1 MVRVFASIPKVK
13 GSNLMSGVVCVW
25 YEIRSSWKPKRWL
38 ILRIPA
44 VIYLRC
50 SITTAWNCMDCL
62 LSVGVC
68 WVVQGN
74 WRLEIMGKFGAEL
87 MRRSKQW
94 RQAVGDGWN
103 EVRRFWR
110 NFRRKPT
117 VVSVAWRMIK
127 VRVGEELRWWEAE
140 VRRTR
145 KNRVGRCS
153 INYMR
158 AWWRLE
164 FFHCA

>member
-1 MVRVFASIPKVK
+1 
-13 GSNLMSGVVCVW
+13 
-25 YEIRSSWKPKRWL
+25 
-38 ILRIPA
+38 
-44 VIYLRC
+44 
-50 SITTAWNCMDCL
+50 
-62 LSVGVC
+62 
-68 WVVQGN
+68 
-74 WRLEIMGKFGAEL
+74 
-87 MRRSKQW
+87 
-94 RQAVGDGWN
+94 
-103 EVRRFWR
+103 
-110 NFRRKPT
+110 